1 MKIIFAVNML
11 MMLQIMKIQYT
22 NLLKKSIQWTIIRI
36 VTLNSRGR
44 EEWIDLALSDK
55 IDDVWSCDRVY
66 MYKLYYL

>member
-44 EEWIDLALSDK
+44 KEWIDLALSNK
-55 IDDVWSCDRVY
+55 NDDVWWCDMVY
-66 MYKLYYL
+66 MYKS